1 MNVLPPVIGLAAQ
14 GADRRSPG
22 KIRSSRLCPTLRG
35 LALAGLLLLP
45 VPDRLAACAF
55 HTALPEASL
64 SEDIAAS
71 VAVIAARP
79 SAIDPFA
86 FETVAVLRGEAS
98 GDRPPYIVDSV
109 TRARLARNPDEAVL
123 FARGPDGTWTRLF
136 LLDAA
141 TRPLVDLLMARAD
154 VWATPA
160 GAEERRD
167 VFAAL
172 LAHPDERVRRI
183 ALRELDALPYDVL
196 RGGTYPVPAADL
208 LRGLSDIDELPFAP
222 IRILLL
228 GLDGSE
234 SAHDGIA
241 ARLAFMGTVGVD
253 LNLGAW
259 ITAAVESGGPDGVAQ
274 VERLV
279 LAPPDR
285 LTPPELTQVVRAL
298 SVLSAEG
305 DPALRAS
312 LDGAIRRLVSRRP
325 DAGTL
330 IAQAFGATA
339 DFSQVE
345 LIGELVAARVFT
357 DRHDL
362 MAAAAYVSRSS
373 VPAGAGANAARPGQ
387 AASLR

>member
-1 MNVLPPVIGLAAQ
+1 MRP
-14 GADRRSPG
+14 SPM
-22 KIRSSRLCPTLRG
+22 LRG
-35 LALAGLLLLP
+35 FVLAGLLLLP
-45 VPDRLAACAF
+45 APGRLAACAF
-55 HTALPEASL
+55 HTALPDASL
-64 SEDIAAS
+64 SDDIAAS
-71 VAVIAARP
+71 VEVIAARP
-79 SAIDPFA
+79 SAADPFT
-86 FETVAVLRGEAS
+86 FHTIAVLRGQAS
-98 GDRPPYIVDSV
+98 GESPPYIVDSL
-109 TRARLARNPDEAVL
+109 TRTRLARNLDEAVV
-123 FARGPDGTWTRLF
+123 FARAPDGTWTRLF

-154 VWATPA
+154 VWATIS

-234 SAHDGIA
+234 SAGDAILD
-241 ARLAFMGTVGVD
+241 RLARMATIGVD
-253 LNLGAW
+253 TNLGAW
-259 ITAAVESGGPDGVAQ
+259 ITAAVESGGPDGVAEI
-274 VERLV
+274 ERLV
-279 LAPPDR
+279 LATPGR
-285 LTPPELTQVVRAL
+285 LTPPELMQVVRAL

-325 DAGTL
+325 EVGTL
-330 IAQAFGATA
+330 IAQAFGATV

-345 LIGELVAARVFT
+345 LIGELVAARAFT
-357 DRHDL
+357 DRRDL
-362 MAAAAYVSRSS
+362 MAAAAYIARSPTPS
-373 VPAGAGANAARPGQ
+373 GAGVTAARPGQ
-387 AASLR
+387 VESHR